1 MEFDMASARLMATLS
16 ALLLIQTPFS
26 LAVAADT
33 NPIPLKFATEPYPP
47 FQYEEAGKPAGP
59 LIEILHAVCLA
70 AEIECEAQMM
80 PMRRTLTTAGSGVL
94 DGISIALRTP
104 EREKLFYV
112 SDDVVQTSLTLFTRM
127 GSGFHYRDAQDLNA
141 TSIGVYGPSGTSI
154 TLSELIKGSTA
165 QMEVEL
171 DNVTALRKLVA
182 GRYGARGAVF
192 INRDV
197 ALALMKENS
206 ITGVV
211 AAGDAKTIDYAFG
224 LSRTA
229 VSAEQAELFN
239 EKLRMLK
246 RNGTVKKIL
255 QKYGLTPAP

>member
-1 MEFDMASARLMATLS
+1 MASARLMATFSVLLS
-16 ALLLIQTPFS
+16 IQTPS
-26 LAVAADT
+26 LIALAAEAKT
-33 NPIPLKFATEPYPP
+33 PPLKFATEPYPP

-59 LIEILHAVCLA
+59 LIEILQAVCSA
-70 AEIECEAQMM
+70 AEFECTAQIM
-80 PMRRTLTTAGSGVL
+80 PMRRTLTTAGSGLL

-104 EREKLFYV
+104 EREKSFYL
-112 SDDVVQTSLTLFTRM
+112 SDDVVRTSLTLFTREN
-127 GSGFHYRDAQDLNA
+127 SGFSFHDAQDLNNI
-141 TSIGVYGPSGTSI
+141 SIGVYGPSGTSI
-154 TLSELIKGSTA
+154 TLGELIKGTTA

-171 DNVTALRKLVA
+171 DNLTALRKLAA

-197 ALALMKENS
+197 AYVLMKENN
-206 ITGVV
+206 IKGIV